1 MPHPPP
7 AARPPPGPRARRWPV
22 PCTRDQQVGGC
33 GHHQADQPRPRRFHA
48 LPHAA
53 QQHQEHGREGH
64 VETIGMDVAQ
74 QRADDRAQRGAGD
87 PDGVEARRDA
97 QVIGQAESKGTAAR
111 IGHAHRPAFIAHEE
125 QGRQDPAARQV
136 LQQRGQ
142 AGAHQQVAAV
152 DQRGDCHDQR
162 DVRRRGPQFDGGEL
176 RAASEVEPGHQRYF
190 QRAQAL
196 LGRLGA
202 EHQGEWDEADHHRH
216 GGTQAAQEFGA
227 RRGVAGIGQGQG
239 SSGVHGGHNG
249 VGCSMLTGQP
259 RNRVA
264 LMPLDSG

>member
-1 MPHPPP
+1 MAAPLSCPATCRAAAPGTRQGRPCRNHRHGCRP
-7 AARPPPGPRARRWPV
+7 AA
-22 PCTRDQQVGGC
+22 
-33 GHHQADQPRPRRFHA
+33 
-48 LPHAA
+48 
-53 QQHQEHGREGH
+53 
-64 VETIGMDVAQ
+64 
-74 QRADDRAQRGAGD
+74 ADDRAQRGAGD

-152 DQRGDCHDQR
+152 DQRGDRHDQR

-176 RAASEVEPGHQRYF
+176 RAASEVEPVISGTSSALRPFWAAWAPSTRANGMKPIITGTAARRPRRNRRAARCRRYRAGAGKYGRPW
-190 QRAQAL
+190 RAQ
-196 LGRLGA
+196 R
-202 EHQGEWDEADHHRH
+202 
-216 GGTQAAQEFGA
+216 
-227 RRGVAGIGQGQG
+227 
-239 SSGVHGGHNG
+239 
-249 VGCSMLTGQP
+249 VGCSMLTGQS